1 MAAVMNPYLN
11 YNGNAEEAFNFYK
24 KVFGTEF
31 KMVQRFK
38 DVPGGDKVSA
48 EDQNK
53 IMHISLPIGNDNYL
67 MASDSLESMGQKL
80 HEGNNFYISIEADSK
95 EEAKKLFDG
104 LSSGGK
110 IEMPMEDTFWG
121 AYFGSFK
128 DKFGIQWMISHTYPK
143 N

>member
-1 MAAVMNPYLN
+1 MAASMNPYLN

-38 DVPGGDKVSA
+38 DVPGGDKVAA

-67 MASDSLESMGQKL
+67 MASDSLESMGQQLK
-80 HEGNNFYISIEADSK
+80 EGNNFYISLEADSK

-110 IEMPMEDTFWG
+110 IEMPLEDAFWG
-121 AYFGSFK
+121 AYFGVFK
-128 DKFGIQWMISHTYPK
+128 DQFGIQWMISHTYPK